1 MTFKRVVAA
10 VEIAAALG
18 ALVFVIMLFANEPSG
33 GGGAAASPGAQ
44 IFSANCAT
52 CHGANGEGAIGPQL
66 AGKVVKAFPNV
77 ADEIKLVTNGKSA
90 MPAWKGDLSPEQIR
104 QVVEYTRT
112 ELGK

>member
-1 MTFKRVVAA
+1 MTLKRIVAA

-33 GGGAAASPGAQ
+33 GGTASPGAA
-44 IFSANCAT
+44 IFSANCAS
-52 CHGANGEGAIGPQL
+52 CHGASGEGAIGPQL
-66 AGKVVKAFPNV
+66 AGKVVKAFPDE

-90 MPAWKGDLSPEQIR
+90 MPAWKGDLSPEQIH

-112 ELGK
+112 ALGK

>member
-1 MTFKRVVAA
+1 MTLKRIVAG

-18 ALVFVIMLFANEPSG
+18 ALVFVIMLFANEPG
-33 GGGAAASPGAQ
+33 GGSASASPGAR

-52 CHGANGEGAIGPQL
+52 CHGANGEGALGPQL
-66 AGKVVKAFPNV
+66 AGRIAKLLPNV
-77 ADEIKLVTNGKSA
+77 ADEIQIVTNGKGA
-90 MPAWKGDLSPEQIR
+90 MPSWKGDLTSEQIR

>member
-1 MTFKRVVAA
+1 MTLKRFVAA

-33 GGGAAASPGAQ
+33 GGGTASPGAG

-52 CHGANGEGAIGPQL
+52 CHGANGEGAFGPQL
-66 AGKVVKAFPNV
+66 AGKVVKAFPDQT
-77 ADEIKLVTNGKSA
+77 DEIKLVTNGRAS
-90 MPAWKGDLSPEQIR
+90 MPAWKGRLSAEQIR

-112 ELGK
+112 GLGK